1 MLQSFIYI
9 FERKYHMCSIL
20 NNSSSNNNKIV
31 CWLFEEINQ
40 LGNQNTSFTQFV
52 ICYTQFAVQVKCRL
66 NFENKEKHFKSVLK
80 VTLVLQC
87 LDYSASFVLLVAGG
101 SCCCATLEF
110 EWRLYYHL
118 DHVCGIAMDFIMFL
132 HNYFYFLSDYIS
144 ISQHLDPLHCLLEF
158 FFLFRWS
165 SQRMT

>member
-66 NFENKEKHFKSVLK
+66 NFENKEKHFKSLLK

-87 LDYSASFVLLVAGG
+87 LDYSASFVLLVARG

-110 EWRLYYHL
+110 EWLI
-118 DHVCGIAMDFIMFL
+118 VCYVIIWIMFVV
-132 HNYFYFLSDYIS
+132 LSWTSLCFCIIIS
-144 ISQHLDPLHCLLEF
+144 IFYQIIYLY
-158 FFLFRWS
+158 RNI
-165 SQRMT
+165 

>member
-9 FERKYHMCSIL
+9 FQRKYHMCSIL

-66 NFENKEKHFKSVLK
+66 NFENKEKHFKSLLK

-110 EWRLYYHL
+110 EWLI
-118 DHVCGIAMDFIMFL
+118 VCYVIIWIMFVV
-132 HNYFYFLSDYIS
+132 LSWTSLCFCIIIS
-144 ISQHLDPLHCLLEF
+144 IFYQIIYLY
-158 FFLFRWS
+158 RNI
-165 SQRMT
+165 